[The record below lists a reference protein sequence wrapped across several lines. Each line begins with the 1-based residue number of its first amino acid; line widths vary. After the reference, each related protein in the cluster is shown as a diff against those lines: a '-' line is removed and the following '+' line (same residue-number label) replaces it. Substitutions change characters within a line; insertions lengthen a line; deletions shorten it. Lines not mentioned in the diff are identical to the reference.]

1 MSVSLLD
8 LGTRPYPEVWALQRR
23 LVEARSKGEVPDT
36 LILVEHENVITLG
49 RKTTPENFKPL
60 ECLSSRSSGE
70 GTPPTTAPGSSSA
83 TPITKMDV
91 PDVRGFVR
99 SLEEVLIQASAT
111 FSIEAGR
118 KEKHTGVWVGEKK
131 LASIGVAVT
140 NWVTYHGFA
149 INVNTDM
156 SYFQLIRPC
165 GLDPETMTSMER
177 LTGRRVDMESVKRE
191 VVRSFSRVFEVDLA
205 GGARAAPE
213 SLRLTGPPRQRLISL
228 REAEMS
234 VPAQA
239 PKITYVTLFA
249 DESIHPKY
257 EAAIKKLSK
266 SLGKH
271 YRMYIGDETRRLEG
285 R

>member
-8 LGTRPYPEVWALQRR
+8 LGRRPYPEVWALQRR
-23 LVEARSKGEVPDT
+23 LVEARSKGEAPDT

-60 ECLSSRSSGE
+60 EVPVFQVERGGDATYHGPGE
-70 GTPPTTAPGSSSA
+70 LVGY
-83 TPITKMDV
+83 PIIKMDV

-99 SLEEVLIQASAT
+99 SLEEVLIQAST
-111 FSIEAGR
+111 SFSIEAGR

-177 LTGRRVDMESVKRE
+177 LTGRKVDMESVKGE
-191 VVRSFSRVFEVDLA
+191 VVRSFSRVFEMDLA
-205 GGARAAPE
+205 EGAAP
-213 SLRLTGPPRQRLISL
+213 LPRTS
-228 REAEMS
+228 A
-234 VPAQA
+234 
-239 PKITYVTLFA
+239 
-249 DESIHPKY
+249 
-257 EAAIKKLSK
+257 
-266 SLGKH
+266 
-271 YRMYIGDETRRLEG
+271 
-285 R
+285 

>member
-8 LGTRPYPEVWALQRR
+8 LGTRPYPEVWELQKR

-60 ECLSSRSSGE
+60 DVPVFQVERG
-70 GTPPTTAPGSSSA
+70 GDATYHGPGQLVGY
-83 TPITKMDV
+83 PIIKMDV

-99 SLEEVLIQASAT
+99 SLEEVLIQASAP

-118 KEKHTGVWVGEKK
+118 KERHTGVWVGEKK

-177 LTGRRVDMESVKRE
+177 LTGRTVDMESVKRE
-191 VVRSFSRVFEVDLA
+191 VVGSFSRVFKVDLVD
-205 GGARAAPE
+205 GPSPLPRASA
-213 SLRLTGPPRQRLISL
+213 
-228 REAEMS
+228 
-234 VPAQA
+234 
-239 PKITYVTLFA
+239 
-249 DESIHPKY
+249 
-257 EAAIKKLSK
+257 
-266 SLGKH
+266 
-271 YRMYIGDETRRLEG
+271 
-285 R
+285 

>member
-8 LGTRPYPEVWALQRR
+8 LGRRPYPEVWALQRR
-23 LVEARSKGEVPDT
+23 LVEARSKGEAPDT

-60 ECLSSRSSGE
+60 EVPVFQVERG
-70 GTPPTTAPGSSSA
+70 GDATYHGPGQLVGY
-83 TPITKMDV
+83 PIIKMDV

-99 SLEEVLIQASAT
+99 SLEEVLIQAST
-111 FSIEAGR
+111 SFSIEAGR

-177 LTGRRVDMESVKRE
+177 LTGRKVDMESVKGE
-191 VVRSFSRVFEVDLA
+191 VVRSFSS
-205 GGARAAPE
+205 GGGCAAPKNI
-213 SLRLTGPPRQRLISL
+213 RLTVRPW
-228 REAEMS
+228 
-234 VPAQA
+234 
-239 PKITYVTLFA
+239 
-249 DESIHPKY
+249 
-257 EAAIKKLSK
+257 
-266 SLGKH
+266 
-271 YRMYIGDETRRLEG
+271 
-285 R
+285 